1 MSEHNGSFADY
12 VAGKEMSA
20 TQERRAQMDVA
31 RTHAEVLY
39 TEAFGLGRQLAAL
52 RNQKH
57 LTQGDLAKATGVGQS
72 EISRI
77 EVGKANPTQ
86 ETLREFGASLGA
98 VLTFATEDGRP
109 IPI

>member
-1 MSEHNGSFADY
+1 MYF
-12 VAGKEMSA
+12 
-20 TQERRAQMDVA
+20 
-31 RTHAEVLY
+31 
-39 TEAFGLGRQLAAL
+39 
-52 RNQKH
+52 
-57 LTQGDLAKATGVGQS
+57 DLAKATGVGQS

-86 ETLREFGASLGA
+86 ETLRKLDASLGA